1 MAEKAGG
8 GTPCIG
14 KGQMRG
20 REQWGATRNAV
31 AAAWGGHES
40 EKRRDRDSRRPRSC
54 GSYWGWESSGQEF
67 GVFGSSERQHGKKK
81 QKAASMKAHPKRL
94 GIIILLDYFASEEKC
109 IPHDKLCIV
118 EHH

>member
-1 MAEKAGG
+1 MGTKVRSAEIMTEG
-8 GTPCIG
+8 I
-14 KGQMRG
+14 Q
-20 REQWGATRNAV
+20 EAV
-31 AAAWGGHES
+31 AAIE
-40 EKRRDRDSRRPRSC
+40 D
-54 GSYWGWESSGQEF
+54 
-67 GVFGSSERQHGKKK
+67 GKAVGKNLGCLEAVRGRMARKK